1 MDNGCTF
8 STSVGLATAEE
19 TAPLTTPA
27 ATLVYTAS
35 SESWVEGGVR
45 WREEE
50 EGRRER
56 EGGVGWREEEER
68 EGEREGEY

>member
-1 MDNGCTF
+1 MDNGRTF

-35 SESWVEGGVR
+35 SESWVEGG
-45 WREEE
+45 
-50 EGRRER
+50 GGM
-56 EGGVGWREEEER
+56 EGGGKGMER
-68 EGEREGEY
+68 EGEREGEYLTTTL